1 MEFPPV
7 STTVSTLEPAAEA
20 ESPQAELLAR
30 DHPGQTPTGAR
41 QNSAALLKVDIR
53 DVLQAEIGMN
63 EPFADLVS
71 DALCRGL
78 RNRWG
83 GREIY
88 VPAEDIAE
96 RNTRIRQAWRGNNAS
111 EVMLRFGIS
120 KATLYRV
127 LNDR

>member
-1 MEFPPV
+1 V
-7 STTVSTLEPAAEA
+7 STTAPTLEPSAEA
-20 ESPQAELLAR
+20 ESPQADLLPR
-30 DHPGQTPTGAR
+30 DHPAQTAAGAR

-88 VPAEDIAE
+88 VPAEDIAD
-96 RNTRIRQAWRGNNAS
+96 RNARIRQAWRGNNAS

>member
-1 MEFPPV
+1 MT
-7 STTVSTLEPAAEA
+7 STALDPAYANPAVTVTPRDDPSHTPAST
-20 ESPQAELLAR
+20 
-30 DHPGQTPTGAR
+30 R

-63 EPFADLVS
+63 EAFADLVS

-96 RNTRIRQAWRGNNAS
+96 RNDRIRQAWRGNNAS